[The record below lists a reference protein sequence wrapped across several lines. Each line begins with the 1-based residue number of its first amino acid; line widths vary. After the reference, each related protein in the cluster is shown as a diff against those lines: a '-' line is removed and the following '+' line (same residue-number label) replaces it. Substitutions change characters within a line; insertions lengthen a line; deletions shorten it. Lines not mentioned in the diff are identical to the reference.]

1 MGTSFDRSCGPATWW
16 QVECTLARRSRAPSV
31 DGNPLIVTDAQKA
44 DDASLTLLMGRLKKG
59 RFVIDECSHRQV
71 ALSEG
76 EVAPVGIP
84 DGGMEVALPVRVGAA
99 RG

>member
-1 MGTSFDRSCGPATWW
+1 MHVGTEVPRTI
-16 QVECTLARRSRAPSV
+16 RRWK
-31 DGNPLIVTDAQKA
+31 PLIVTDVQKA

-99 RG
+99 RAPRPPLSGASPLPAQSGD

>member
-1 MGTSFDRSCGPATWW
+1 
-16 QVECTLARRSRAPSV
+16 
-31 DGNPLIVTDAQKA
+31 
-44 DDASLTLLMGRLKKG
+44 MGRLKKG